1 MLAGRIDFL
10 ISAELLDE
18 YREVSLRPRIKEL
31 QGLSNNHLDNV
42 LTEIVANGIWRKPA
56 GSRIH
61 SILATAIFG
70 VYSERSKSKAAT

>member
-31 QGLSNNHLDNV
+31 QGLSNNHHDTV
-42 LTEIVANGIWRKPA
+42 LTEIVANGIWREPA
-56 GSRIH
+56 GSETPPDPGDGH
-61 SILATAIFG
+61 L
-70 VYSERSKSKAAT
+70 